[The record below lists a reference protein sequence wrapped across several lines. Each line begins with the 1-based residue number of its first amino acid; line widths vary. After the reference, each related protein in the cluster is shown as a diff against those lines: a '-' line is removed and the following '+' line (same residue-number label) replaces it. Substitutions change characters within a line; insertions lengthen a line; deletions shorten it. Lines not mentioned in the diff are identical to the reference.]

1 MKTCKLL
8 KWRLRDSM
16 IIVCAMVIMLL
27 VIFLSDNLV
36 YEDFESSYL
45 SSDTE
50 YFYETIDGVSVDIPE
65 SETIPD
71 DGEDEFDYEKATYYS
86 AISQYIIYEGF
97 LIALFTAAI
106 FIGIAM
112 SQLKDNKY
120 KNFLASMPYT
130 RNELYISA
138 YLQALIAAVL
148 VYVTEGIALTITC
161 GSHANAGYIWLGILN
176 GILKL
181 SFTIAWLELLAA
193 KLHEYAAIG
202 FVAASY
208 VVFHAGLSVI
218 SRCLYVCGL
227 FKKESLLYKAMFL
240 KDIYNGL
247 PDGLTLHSFMIEDLF
262 FERTIIELDEF
273 LAISAIF
280 GVMFILLAIATL
292 LWGTREYRNIELSQG
307 IKTYKKPH
315 LTVLF
320 SVCTVVVSYVVV
332 VLIFGAVYTLVKE
345 GIASAIGY
353 VFSVLLTDGI
363 NTVLHGTLYSDYS
376 DSLPILR
383 PYVAVIAVMVAL
395 AGALF
400 VCSIRAFQCLNKA
413 ERMISHEEA
422 NWTIG

>member
-1 MKTCKLL
+1 
-8 KWRLRDSM
+8 M

-36 YEDFESSYL
+36 YEEFESSYL
-45 SSDTE
+45 SSDTV
-50 YFYETIDGVSVDIPE
+50 YHYETIDGVSVDIPV

-208 VVFHAGLSVI
+208 VVFHTGLSVI

-227 FKKESLLYKAMFL
+227 FKKESLLYKVMFL

-247 PDGLTLHSFMIEDLF
+247 PDGLTLHSFMNLNSEDIFL
-262 FERTIIELDEF
+262 ERIVIELDKF
-273 LAISAIF
+273 LMISAIF
-280 GVMFILLAIATL
+280 GVMFILLAVATL

-332 VLIFGAVYTLVKE
+332 VFIFGAVYTLVKD

-363 NTVLHGTLYSDYS
+363 NTVLYGALYSDYL

-395 AGALF
+395 VLALF